1 MTRNDVTS
9 SFVQI
14 VDVDPAQAREV
25 LARIN
30 PMRSLADRLSAL
42 GLDDRAMW
50 ARGSEE
56 LSYQLVWRF
65 GADGGHAN
73 LVWRLAVHTDGAG
86 RTVLSV
92 RLEGRGSD
100 TSARSRLL
108 SSWTFLEEL
117 AAKHAQRLAR
127 TLDDLVDAEESDDG
141 YASRP
146 EPVPLPRLRAVV

>member
-9 SFVQI
+9 SFVKI
-14 VDVDPAQAREV
+14 VDVEPEQAREV

-65 GADGGHAN
+65 GADGGHAK

-92 RLEGRGSD
+92 KLEGRGSD
-100 TSARSRLL
+100 TKARSRML

-117 AAKHAQRLAR
+117 AENHAQRLAR
-127 TLDDLVDAEESDDG
+127 TLDDFVDADEFGDG
-141 YASRP
+141 YAIQQ
-146 EPVPLPRLRAVV
+146 EPAPLPRLRAVV

>member
-14 VDVDPAQAREV
+14 VDVDPEQAREV
-25 LARIN
+25 LAQIN

-65 GADGGHAN
+65 GADGGHAK

-86 RTVLSV
+86 RTVLSMK
-92 RLEGRGSD
+92 LEGRGSD
-100 TSARSRLL
+100 TKARARML

-117 AAKHAQRLAR
+117 AENHAQRLAR
-127 TLDDLVDAEESDDG
+127 TLDDFVNADEFDDG
-141 YASRP
+141 YAIQQ
-146 EPVPLPRLRAVV
+146 EPASLPRLRAVV